1 MELDES
7 SDTLLNRLAQLE
19 NLVQIQREEIRRISF
34 KRDLLAAWYGVTK
47 ANTRCSK
54 PFVTE
59 EYVL

>member
-19 NLVQIQREEIRRISF
+19 KLVQVQKEEIRKISLE
-34 KRDLLAAWYGVTK
+34 RDLLAAWYGVTK
-47 ANTRCSK
+47 ANTRRSK
-54 PFVTE
+54 SVVAE